1 MLVNFFYRL
10 RLIMSVLP
18 KDSNGCP
25 YLQLAPMEGVGDP
38 AFRKAIASVGGFNEA
53 VTAFI
58 RVPSNAHV
66 QSLARRYQSN
76 EISPIPLA
84 AQIMG
89 SDFDLMA
96 AMAHEL
102 EQRGASRIDVN
113 CGCPSNIVTSRGAG
127 SILLKDPNLLFQVV
141 SSVVKSV
148 EIPVTIK
155 MRSGYDDTSLFF
167 ENLSAAETS
176 GAQYITLHPRTK
188 SDGYRAPA
196 RWDLIGAAKAFV
208 KIPVVGNGDIRSVE
222 DALKMLKN
230 TGCDGLMIGR
240 GIVMNPFLF
249 LQIRS
254 HFSRTVFQ
262 PVLNDL
268 IQYFRVYMSNL
279 AEDLS
284 PLQRVNKIK
293 QLFALYCQS
302 SECLMQK
309 RHEILAAQ
317 HRDLD
322 EFFAFIQTCLMSN
335 WTKLYRM

>member
-1 MLVNFFYRL
+1 
-10 RLIMSVLP
+10 MSTPLLP

-38 AFRKAIASVGGFNEA
+38 AFRKAIASIGGFDEA

-66 QSLARRYQSN
+66 QSLARRYQAN
-76 EISPIPLA
+76 ELSPIPLA

-89 SDFDLMA
+89 ADPDLMA
-96 AMAHEL
+96 AMGHEL
-102 EQRGASRIDVN
+102 AQRGALRIDVN

-127 SILLKDPNLLFQVV
+127 SVLLKDPNLLFKVV
-141 SSVVKSV
+141 NAVVKSV
-148 EIPVTIK
+148 TIPVTIK
-155 MRSGYDDTSLFF
+155 MRSGYEDTSLFF
-167 ENLSAAETS
+167 ENLSAAAMS
-176 GAQYITLHPRTK
+176 GVQYITLHPRTK
-188 SDGYRAPA
+188 SEGYRSPA
-196 RWDLIGAAKAFV
+196 RWDLIRAAKEFL
-208 KIPVVGNGDIRSVE
+208 KIPVVGNGDIRSVG
-222 DALKMLKN
+222 DALNMLKD

-254 HFSRTVFQ
+254 RFSGTVFQ
-262 PVLNDL
+262 PGWDDL
-268 IQYFRVYMSNL
+268 VRYFRVYMSNL

-284 PLQRVNKIK
+284 PLQRVNKVK
-293 QLFALYCQS
+293 QILALYCHS

-317 HRDLD
+317 HSDPD
-322 EFFAFIQTCLMSN
+322 EFFAFVQTCLISN
-335 WTKLYRM
+335 WT